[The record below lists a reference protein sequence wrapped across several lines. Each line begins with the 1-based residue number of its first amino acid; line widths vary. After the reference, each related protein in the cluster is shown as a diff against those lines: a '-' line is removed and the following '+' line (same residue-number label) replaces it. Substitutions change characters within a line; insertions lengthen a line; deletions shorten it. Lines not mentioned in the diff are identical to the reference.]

1 MKRIGKKWV
10 ILVLVVAIGGGA
22 LYLWSGNGDNKIT
35 YRTEKV
41 DRGDITVSISATG
54 NLYAVTTVQVGSQV
68 SGTIAKL
75 YTDFNSV
82 VKEGDLLAQL
92 DPTFLQATVN
102 EQRANVD
109 RAQAQVNDAQRTLNR
124 AQQLFDK
131 SLVAQSELDAA
142 TTALETTQAGLKQAR
157 ASLDRAEVNLKYATI
172 RTPISGVVISR
183 NIDVGQTVAASFQAP
198 TLFTIA
204 NDLRKMQVQASVDEA
219 DIGNVKVGQKVTFRV
234 DAYPDEMFEGIVSQ
248 IRLSPV
254 VDQNVV
260 TYNVVIDVNNPEQK
274 LMPGMTATVSI
285 EVADRDNVLRV
296 PIQAVRFTPPEAK
309 TNLRGG
315 MGGAP
320 SDQGRPGQETTASR
334 DNAGAGGK
342 MSANSNQGRVWILF
356 DGKPEA
362 VRLVRGLQNTRYVEV
377 MDTELKEGDDVIVGM
392 SGGAE
397 ASASEAA
404 QNPLMPRVGGMG
416 RR

>member
-1 MKRIGKKWV
+1 MKKIGKKWL
-10 ILVLVVAIGGGA
+10 ILVLIVAIGGGA
-22 LYLWSGNGDNKIT
+22 IYLWSGNSNSKIT

-41 DRGDITVSISATG
+41 DRGDISVSISATG

-68 SGTIAKL
+68 SGTIARL
-75 YTDFNSV
+75 YADFNSV

-92 DPTFLQATVN
+92 DPTFLQAAVN

-109 RAQAQVNDAQRTLNR
+109 RAQAQVNDAKRTLNR
-124 AQQLFDK
+124 TQQLFDK
-131 SLVAQSELDAA
+131 SLAAQSELDAA
-142 TTALETTQAGLKQAR
+142 TTALETAQAGLKQTQ

-172 RTPISGVVISR
+172 RAPISGVVISR

-219 DIGNVKVGQKVTFRV
+219 DIGNVKVDQKVTFRV
-234 DAYPDEMFEGIVSQ
+234 DAYPDEMFEGVVSQ
-248 IRLSPV
+248 IRLLPEIN
-254 VDQNVV
+254 QNVV

-285 EVADRDNVLRV
+285 EVADRINVLRV

-309 TNLRGG
+309 VGPGGAAGGASPEQRRGRQAAAENRDSTQQGG
-315 MGGAP
+315 MSHP
-320 SDQGRPGQETTASR
+320 
-334 DNAGAGGK
+334 NA
-342 MSANSNQGRVWILF
+342 NEGRVWILVN
-356 DGKPEA
+356 GKPKP
-362 VRLVRGLQNTRYVEV
+362 VRMVRGLQNTRYVEV
-377 MDTELKEGDDVIVGM
+377 MDTELKEGDDVIVGQ
-392 SGGAE
+392 SGGDE
-397 ASASEAA
+397 ASASAA
-404 QNPLMPRVGGMG
+404 QNPFMPRMGGMG

>member
-183 NIDVGQTVAASFQAP
+183 NIDIGQTVAASFQAP

-248 IRLSPV
+248 IRLSPEIN
-254 VDQNVV
+254 QNVV
-260 TYNVVIDVNNPEQK
+260 TYNVVIDVNNPDQK

-315 MGGAP
+315 MGEAP
-320 SDQGRPGQETTASR
+320 SDQGRSGQETAANR

-356 DGKPEA
+356 DGKPKA
-362 VRLVRGLQNTRYVEV
+362 VRLVRGLQNTRHVEV

-404 QNPLMPRVGGMG
+404 QNPLMPRMGGMG

>member
-234 DAYPDEMFEGIVSQ
+234 DAYPDEMFEGVVSQ
-248 IRLSPV
+248 IRLSPEIN
-254 VDQNVV
+254 QNVV
-260 TYNVVIDVNNPEQK
+260 TYNVVIDVNNPDQK

-309 TNLRGG
+309 TSPRGG
-315 MGGAP
+315 MGGAS
-320 SDQGRPGQETTASR
+320 SDQGRSGQETTAKR
-334 DNAGAGGK
+334 DNAGAVGK
-342 MSANSNQGRVWILF
+342 MSPNSNQGRVWILVN
-356 DGKPEA
+356 GKPKP

-377 MDTELKEGDDVIVGM
+377 MDTELKEGDDVVVGM
-392 SGGAE
+392 SGGVE

-404 QNPLMPRVGGMG
+404 QNPLMPRMGGMG